1 MSETVPHSA
10 HTIGALTHV
19 EPQRVVG
26 NPQPLVAVWS
36 HTAGETVV
44 RSLPLHVIALHLGG
58 CTLVEKWRDGRL
70 AGHSSRLGSVSLIP
84 AFDVTRWVLSGAC
97 RVAHLYIEPSSLT
110 QAGAVEGLR
119 DFFAERDDTLATLV
133 RRALSAGEVLEALE
147 RDQILALVRQHLIAR
162 YSANGVT
169 VPNEPRITLTRAT
182 LRQVFRFIDERAS
195 ECHHAMGL
203 EELAAIARLSPDHFL
218 RAFKTAVGQTP
229 YQYVLERRIA
239 LSQQLLRST
248 RLPLG
253 QVATASGFRNAS
265 HFAASFKQRTGVTPS
280 AWRIA

>member
-1 MSETVPHSA
+1 MPETVPHSA

-19 EPQRVVG
+19 EPQQVVG

-36 HTAGETVV
+36 HIAGETVV
-44 RSLPLHVIALHLGG
+44 RGLPQHVIALHLGG

-84 AFDVTRWVLSGAC
+84 ALDVTRWVLSGAC

-119 DFFAERDDTLATLV
+119 DFFAERDDTL
-133 RRALSAGEVLEALE
+133 GM
-147 RDQILALVRQHLIAR
+147 LVRQHLIAR

-195 ECHHAMGL
+195 VCHPAMGL